1 MPRFVKFLSLWAAA
15 TIALGACASTGGAT
29 GDTSDTSGGSGE
41 IRPFRASDLRGR
53 PVDLA
58 AHLGKDVV
66 FISFWATYCEPC
78 KTEMPYLQAF
88 HDKYKDRGLTIVSI
102 ALDGPDTE
110 ALVAPYIRSLGYTF
124 PVVLDRDGA
133 IAQALNPT
141 ASAPYSILV
150 ARDGKVD
157 KRISGFQSSEAE
169 ALEKELVTL
178 IERPA
183 R

>member
-1 MPRFVKFLSLWAAA
+1 MVQMVKVLSLIAALVIGA
-15 TIALGACASTGGAT
+15 GACGSTTGAT
-29 GDTSDTSGGSGE
+29 AGRGE
-41 IRPFRASDLRGR
+41 VAPFRGDDLSGK

-88 HDKYKDRGLTIVSI
+88 HDKYKDRGLTIVSV
-102 ALDGPDTE
+102 ALDGPETE
-110 ALVAPYIRSLGYTF
+110 AEVAPYIRKLGYTF

-141 ASAPYSILV
+141 ATAPYSLV
-150 ARDGKVD
+150 IARDGKVD
-157 KRISGFQSSEAE
+157 KRISGFQPSEAAE
-169 ALEKELVTL
+169 LEKELVAL
-178 IERPA
+178 LDRPA